1 MLDAYAGTILLVIG
15 VVTVLAVALVFAPR
29 LGLRLVFGDDA
40 PDILTK
46 TLARH
51 WGLLVALVGGLLI
64 YAAYHP
70 EVRIPVLAVAAIEKL
85 AVGLF
90 FGTALPRRPIVMLVI
105 AGDAVMALL
114 CLLLLFT

>member
-15 VVTVLAVALVFAPR
+15 IATASAVALVFVPR
-29 LGLRLVFGDDA
+29 LGLRLVFGDAA
-40 PDILTK
+40 PDVLTT

-90 FGTALPRRPIVMLVI
+90 FGTALPRSPIVMLVI
-105 AGDAVMALL
+105 VGDAVMALL